1 MAKSKNRA
9 DQGYAKLSTAEDED
23 ASGSGAIQGYD
34 DGSWLGRT
42 FWGWIWPLVR
52 LGSRRQ
58 LNEEDLPAL
67 PRFMQIAPQIDRVDA
82 ALASSRFGAVC
93 RAAGAT
99 GGYGTADSALHTAPQ
114 SIVPDGHLLGVF
126 VRVYWRNQLKF
137 ICILIGKESLNMAIP
152 MLLRAMVQFIEQP
165 EAPWTEGLA
174 IAVLT
179 FLANLIQ
186 CYATHAPM
194 VESGNI
200 GFKLRATLMHVIF
213 RKAMVMS
220 NSARQNTSV
229 GQIVNL
235 MANDAQRFCEFMN
248 MLNNLLLCVPFLLVS
263 LMLVY
268 SMLGPATLAGVA
280 VLALGM
286 VINSNLT
293 RRLKALR
300 SQQMGQTDKRVL
312 QINEALLSIRVVKSN
327 CWEQAIAR
335 RISEFRKIELER
347 IRSMERLMA
356 MLKFNSFAIP
366 VLLALVTFAAYAA
379 GGGVMRAAD
388 IFTAMALFSMVQQ
401 YMSMLPNALGTL
413 GQLLVSQK
421 RLEDYLKADEQPVGG
436 ATGIDRQVQGVTLTG
451 GAGEVCIDS
460 ANFSWGQPDSQG
472 FDLRQISFAA
482 GQGELV
488 AVVGAVGSGKSS
500 LVSACLG
507 EMLRSNGSHVLRGS
521 ASFCAQQP
529 WLASGT
535 LRDNVLMGAPF
546 DHERYWEAVRCCGLL
561 PDLEQLPEGDR
572 TAIGNRGINLSGG
585 QKQRIALARAVYR
598 QADIIFLD
606 DVLAAV
612 DVHTAELIFERCI
625 CGAMSRSTR
634 VLVTNQMRYM
644 ALCDRVVV
652 MDGGRIVEQGT
663 CADLLSNPLS
673 MVASMMGE
681 ETGSPH
687 STPTAADSAAH
698 EADTSTPK
706 AGNDEPDQSAEGRS
720 SKTDGVLETKEERK
734 AGKVMLS
741 VYSRWLRFGSSTSG
755 LIIMFIFGFV
765 GSELFNIGAQ
775 LWIGVWADAASVCG
789 LDATAAT
796 CQNLMSHSTLYYTSV
811 YALISLAAMMLYLWR
826 NWTWAS
832 NVVRAASELH
842 ERLLMNVLR
851 LPIMFFDVTPTGRII
866 NRFASDIDMIDT
878 TLSGLVQQP
887 IELFLKG
894 TMALAVTASVIPP
907 LIVPLA
913 VLVVPYM
920 KIRELFRRSDR
931 ELRRLDSTTRSPI
944 FAHFS
949 EMLGGVS
956 TLRAFSHTESA
967 VAENRRLLAKNLQTA
982 FHQRQVHG
990 WVSLRLDLV
999 GAALTLTATCSCIF
1013 LRDKLTP
1020 SICGLLLLQLS
1031 QAIRYYRWTAK
1042 ISVDVESKMVYVE
1055 RVLQYIDLEP
1065 EPALRLP
1072 DSDPPDSLFPRAGS
1086 VDFQNVCLRYRP
1098 GLPLALHDAS
1108 FSIPGGSKCGVCGRT
1123 GAGKSTLAAALFRL
1137 TELASGTI
1145 KIDGVDIRSLGLHC
1159 LRRALAVVPQDP
1171 ALFTGEYFVVNL
1183 RCIIPCL
1190 FRRIR
1195 CDSCSDLFTCRCES
1209 GSLRDNLDPFKT
1221 STTAE
1226 LRTALEQVGLS
1237 EFVSRQA
1244 GGVDCHVTEGGSN
1257 LSVGQRQLLC
1267 MARALLRNA
1276 AVMLMDEAT
1285 ANVDMQTDRHL
1296 QHSTRRLFTG
1306 TVLTIAHR
1314 LHTIMDC
1321 DSIIVLDSGRV
1332 AEFGSPAVLADTQG
1346 GVLQLLVDGS
1356 GADEASKLRAIARAA
1371 AKN

>member
-1 MAKSKNRA
+1 MANSKGRA
-9 DQGYAKLSTAEDED
+9 DQGYAYAKLSTADDED
-23 ASGSGAIQGYD
+23 GTDEPAAIRAYD
-34 DGSWLGRT
+34 DSSWLERS

-52 LGSRRQ
+52 LGSSRQ
-58 LNEEDLPAL
+58 LNEDDLPAL
-67 PRFMQIAPQIDRVDA
+67 PRFMQLETQVNRVDA
-82 ALASSRFGAVC
+82 ALASSRFGAAC
-93 RAAGAT
+93 RGAGAT
-99 GGYGTADSALHTAPQ
+99 GGYGGAAAVLDAEPQ
-114 SIVPDGHLLGVF
+114 SIVPDAHLLGVF

-137 ICILIGKESLNMAIP
+137 ICILVGKESLNMAIP

-165 EAPWTEGLA
+165 DAPWTEGLIIA
-174 IAVLT
+174 ILT

-200 GFKLRATLMHVIF
+200 GFKLRATMMHVIF
-213 RKAMVMS
+213 RKAMLMS
-220 NSARQNTSV
+220 NSARQKTSV
-229 GQIVNL
+229 GQVVNL

-248 MLNNLLLCVPFLLVS
+248 MLNDMLLCAPFLSVS
-263 LMLVY
+263 LVLVY
-268 SMLGPATLAGVA
+268 SMLGHATLAGVA
-280 VLALGM
+280 VLVLGM
-286 VINSNLT
+286 VINSSLT

-300 SQQMGQTDKRVL
+300 SQQMGQTDQRVL

-327 CWEQAIAR
+327 CWEEAIAQ
-335 RISEFRKIELER
+335 RISELRKVELER

-366 VLLALVTFAAYAA
+366 VLLALVTFTAYAA
-379 GGGVMRAAD
+379 AGGVMRPAD
-388 IFTAMALFSMVQQ
+388 IFTTMALFSMVQQ

-436 ATGIDRQVQGVTLTG
+436 TNGVERQGQGTESAGV
-451 GAGEVCIDS
+451 AGEVRIDRAS
-460 ANFSWGQPDSQG
+460 FSWGQTDG
-472 FDLRQISFAA
+472 KKFDLHDISFAS
-482 GQGELV
+482 GRGELV

-507 EMLRSNGSHVLRGS
+507 EMLRSNGSHFLSGS
-521 ASFCAQQP
+521 ASLCAQQP

-546 DHERYWEAVRCCGLL
+546 DHERYWTAVQCCGLL

-598 QADIIFLD
+598 QADIVFLD

-612 DVHTAELIFERCI
+612 DVHTAELIFEKCI

-652 MDGGRIVEQGT
+652 MDGGRIVEHGK
-663 CADLLSNPLS
+663 CADLLSNPTS
-673 MVASMMGE
+673 IVASMMGE

-687 STPTAADSAAH
+687 STPTAADSSAH
-698 EADTSTPK
+698 EDTSTPEVTNNQLEQ
-706 AGNDEPDQSAEGRS
+706 AATG
-720 SKTDGVLETKEERK
+720 KTSQKDGVLETKEERK

-755 LIIMFIFGFV
+755 LVVMFFFGFV

-775 LWIGVWADAASVCG
+775 LWIGVWAEAASACG
-789 LDATAAT
+789 LDATAAS
-796 CQNLMSHSTLYYTSV
+796 CEHLMAHSTLFYTSV

-832 NVVRAASELH
+832 NVVRAASQLH
-842 ERLLMNVLR
+842 ERLLINVLR
-851 LPIMFFDVTPTGRII
+851 LPIMFFDMTPTGRII

-878 TLSGLVQQP
+878 TLSGLVQRP
-887 IELFLKG
+887 IELLLKG
-894 TMALAVTASVIPP
+894 TMALAVTAFVIPP
-907 LIVPLA
+907 LIFPLA
-913 VLVVPYM
+913 VLVFPYM

-956 TLRAFSHTESA
+956 TLRAFSHVESA

-999 GAALTLTATCSCIF
+999 GAALTLAASCSCIL
-1013 LRDKLTP
+1013 LRDALTP

-1031 QAIRYYRWTAK
+1031 QAIRYYRWAAK

-1055 RVLQYIDLEP
+1055 RVLQYIDLET
-1065 EPALRLP
+1065 EPPLKLP
-1072 DSDPPDSLFPRAGS
+1072 SDPSESVFPRTGS
-1086 VDFQNVCLRYRP
+1086 VNFQNVCLRYRP

-1145 KIDGVDIRSLGLHC
+1145 TIDGIDIRTLGLHR
-1159 LRRALAVVPQDP
+1159 LRNALAVVPQDP
-1171 ALFTGEYFVVNL
+1171 ALFTGLCAFS
-1183 RCIIPCL
+1183 P
-1190 FRRIR
+1190 
-1195 CDSCSDLFTCRCES
+1195 
-1209 GSLRDNLDPFKT
+1209 
-1221 STTAE
+1221 
-1226 LRTALEQVGLS
+1226 VGLS
-1237 EFVSRQA
+1237 CLSFVF
-1244 GGVDCHVTEGGSN
+1244 
-1257 LSVGQRQLLC
+1257 
-1267 MARALLRNA
+1267 LR
-1276 AVMLMDEAT
+1276 LI
-1285 ANVDMQTDRHL
+1285 R
-1296 QHSTRRLFTG
+1296 
-1306 TVLTIAHR
+1306 
-1314 LHTIMDC
+1314 
-1321 DSIIVLDSGRV
+1321 
-1332 AEFGSPAVLADTQG
+1332 
-1346 GVLQLLVDGS
+1346 
-1356 GADEASKLRAIARAA
+1356 
-1371 AKN
+1371 